1 MSDPFVA
8 TLILLLLLLT
18 IGIGNGISS
27 LFMPTG
33 DINTKTASDASSAE
47 DCIFIQ
53 VPGEDGHLIYVKN
66 TQTVYITWRDDTYAN
81 KSVNSMVAFAP
92 AYGYGGTYV
101 YFLPDK
107 NILVNEDGV
116 EVPGINR
123 KVGDRP
129 QTHHT
134 LGQTTKPPV

>member
-1 MSDPFVA
+1 MSDFIKG
-8 TLILLLLLLT
+8 ILTFIAIIIILFA
-18 IGIGNGISS
+18 IGS
-27 LFMPTG
+27 LFLPTG

-47 DCIFIQ
+47 DCLFIQ
-53 VPGEDGHLIYVKN
+53 VPGEDGYLIYVKN
-66 TQTVYITWRDDTYAN
+66 TQAVYITWNDNTYAN
-81 KSVNSMVAFAP
+81 QSVDSMVAFAP

-107 NILVNEDGV
+107 NMLVNEDGV

-129 QTHHT
+129 
-134 LGQTTKPPV
+134 